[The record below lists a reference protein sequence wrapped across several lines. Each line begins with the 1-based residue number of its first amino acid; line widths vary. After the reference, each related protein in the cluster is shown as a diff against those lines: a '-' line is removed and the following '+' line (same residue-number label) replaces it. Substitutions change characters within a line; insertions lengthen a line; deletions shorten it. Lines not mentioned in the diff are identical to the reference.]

1 MELQIINQ
9 NYFCHVKV
17 INETLRLGNVVRF
30 LHRKALKDVR
40 YRGRIQVTFEWVFS
54 LDFCQNLTLFELFII
69 PLERVWHSMWM
80 ESASGDCSRALGCF
94 AFWPASTV
102 QSVEMAGQLWPFFDS
117 MPSLMNTIIIFI
129 IFIIILVK

>member
-9 NYFCHVKV
+9 NYFYHVKV

-40 YRGRIQVTFEWVFS
+40 YRGRMLVTLSDRVFS

-69 PLERVWHSMWM
+69 LLERV
-80 ESASGDCSRALGCF
+80 
-94 AFWPASTV
+94 
-102 QSVEMAGQLWPFFDS
+102 
-117 MPSLMNTIIIFI
+117 
-129 IFIIILVK
+129 